1 MAKAKIG
8 FEVDEGDLANAKA
21 YVALHGGS
29 LNKLVSALFASL
41 GKDDAQRVPVPDPA
55 LSVLMAVSTGKM
67 SVMDAAQQLDLP
79 DAGYVFHRLAA
90 LGLPL
95 PRLPQDV
102 VAQQLTQAR
111 TALDDCL
118 LVAESVPAPLVALTS
133 APTTA
138 STGRGRKRS
147 LVV

>member
-67 SVMDAAQQLDLP
+67 SVMDAAQQQSSTLG
-79 DAGYVFHRLAA
+79 ARRSRRVRRAA
-90 LGLPL
+90 
-95 PRLPQDV
+95 R
-102 VAQQLTQAR
+102 R
-111 TALDDCL
+111 T
-118 LVAESVPAPLVALTS
+118 
-133 APTTA
+133 
-138 STGRGRKRS
+138 TGRCRAQGRGWQRS
-147 LVV
+147 RSRDTPQ